1 MKKRTR
7 IISLLLKDYWVR
19 LLLIFLLGLV
29 SVGLSFLFVWLSK
42 LLIDVATGDSLKY
55 DFWFVVIWYLSLIF
69 GRILLTTWN
78 RWFSTTTSAK
88 ITKTLR
94 ARLYD
99 ELLYTKWNELSH
111 LRSGDLTSRLL
122 QDAKEVTGLL
132 VWQLPS
138 LAIGVIQLI
147 GALVFMSFIDPRV
160 TWCVVFFIPFVFF
173 FSRIYFRKMRVITH
187 RVKGRESDLFS
198 YFNEVVQHQLII
210 RIFGQQSKTLS
221 QLGKGEKHL
230 VDMIKEQL
238 RFSVYSGLALK
249 IVFTGGYGIAMVWAI
264 YRLHLGLI
272 TFGSVVAFL
281 QLVSYIQS
289 PTYNTVKLLP
299 GIASSLT
306 AIDRLEELL
315 LLPSELR
322 ASKNMDFKSIESIQA
337 KKVSFSYKRREE
349 VLNQVD
355 FEINRGELVAL
366 TGVTGTG
373 KTTIFKL
380 LMGLETPMNGSLHL
394 ALLGGKKVEIDEQ
407 TRDAFAY
414 VPQET
419 ALFSGTIRDN
429 LLLGA
434 PESSEEQMIDA
445 LHLAVADYVLEL
457 SEGLDTVLTEGG
469 LGLSEGQAQRISIAR
484 ALLSNRP
491 ILLLDEATSALDPET
506 ESQLL
511 ANLQRLTIER
521 GLTTL
526 FITHNPKVADH
537 CNRTLNL
544 AHGKIN
550 ESYEYN

>member
-1 MKKRTR
+1 M
-7 IISLLLKDYWVR
+7 
-19 LLLIFLLGLV
+19 
-29 SVGLSFLFVWLSK
+29 
-42 LLIDVATGDSLKY
+42 
-55 DFWFVVIWYLSLIF
+55 
-69 GRILLTTWN
+69 
-78 RWFSTTTSAK
+78 
-88 ITKTLR
+88 
-94 ARLYD
+94 
-99 ELLYTKWNELSH
+99 
-111 LRSGDLTSRLL
+111 
-122 QDAKEVTGLL
+122 
-132 VWQLPS
+132 
-138 LAIGVIQLI
+138 
-147 GALVFMSFIDPRV
+147 
-160 TWCVVFFIPFVFF
+160 
-173 FSRIYFRKMRVITH
+173 
-187 RVKGRESDLFS
+187 KGRESDLFS

-322 ASKNMDFKSIESIQA
+322 ASKNMDFKSIEGIQA
-337 KKVSFSYKRREE
+337 KKVSFSYKGREE

-394 ALLGGKKVEIDEQ
+394 ALLG
-407 TRDAFAY
+407 
-414 VPQET
+414 
-419 ALFSGTIRDN
+419 
-429 LLLGA
+429 
-434 PESSEEQMIDA
+434 
-445 LHLAVADYVLEL
+445 
-457 SEGLDTVLTEGG
+457 
-469 LGLSEGQAQRISIAR
+469 
-484 ALLSNRP
+484 
-491 ILLLDEATSALDPET
+491 
-506 ESQLL
+506 
-511 ANLQRLTIER
+511 
-521 GLTTL
+521 
-526 FITHNPKVADH
+526 
-537 CNRTLNL
+537 
-544 AHGKIN
+544 
-550 ESYEYN
+550 

>member
-1 MKKRTR
+1 MKKRAK

-55 DFWFVVIWYLSLIF
+55 DFWIVVIWYLGLVF

-94 ARLYD
+94 AKLYD

-132 VWQLPS
+132 VWQLPA
-138 LAIGVIQLI
+138 LGIGVIQLI
-147 GALVFMSFIDPRV
+147 GALVFMYFIDPRV
-160 TWCVVFFIPFVFF
+160 TWCVLFFIPFVFF

-210 RIFGQQSKTLS
+210 RIFGQQSKTLA
-221 QLGKGEKHL
+221 QLGKGENSL

-322 ASKNMDFKSIESIQA
+322 ASKNRDLNSIESIQA
-337 KKVSFSYKRREE
+337 KEVSFSYKGRE
-349 VLNQVD
+349 
-355 FEINRGELVAL
+355 
-366 TGVTGTG
+366 
-373 KTTIFKL
+373 
-380 LMGLETPMNGSLHL
+380 
-394 ALLGGKKVEIDEQ
+394 
-407 TRDAFAY
+407 
-414 VPQET
+414 
-419 ALFSGTIRDN
+419 
-429 LLLGA
+429 
-434 PESSEEQMIDA
+434 
-445 LHLAVADYVLEL
+445 
-457 SEGLDTVLTEGG
+457 
-469 LGLSEGQAQRISIAR
+469 
-484 ALLSNRP
+484 
-491 ILLLDEATSALDPET
+491 
-506 ESQLL
+506 
-511 ANLQRLTIER
+511 
-521 GLTTL
+521 
-526 FITHNPKVADH
+526 
-537 CNRTLNL
+537 
-544 AHGKIN
+544 
-550 ESYEYN
+550 